1 MFLRWKLELL
11 LLNHS
16 KAKKSHLLQKEYILE
31 KDISAI
37 ELDQQHL
44 SEVAKESLQ
53 VALEIKRQEMEE
65 IIRNKTAG
73 AILRS
78 KIRW

>member
-16 KAKKSHLLQKEYILE
+16 KAKKSHLLQKEE

-37 ELDQQHL
+37 ERELDQQHL
-44 SEVAKESLQ
+44 SEVA
-53 VALEIKRQEMEE
+53 LEVKRQEMEE
-65 IIRNKTAG
+65 IIRYKTAG